1 MFVISFKSNYYGL
14 SYPFTMKLNR
24 FFRYCLKELVWYRAE
39 KDAKTNMR
47 FGFNAPTL
55 DQQILIWIRNRK
67 QTEISWITTEQC
79 SNIGSPMKTRE
90 VQVLLITL
98 FKHLTILLI

>member
-55 DQQILIWIRNRK
+55 DQQYWFEFATANKRKLAELQQNNVLILDHRWK
-67 QTEISWITTEQC
+67 P
-79 SNIGSPMKTRE
+79 GK
-90 VQVLLITL
+90 
-98 FKHLTILLI
+98 FKSC